1 MEYILANKYTFIF
14 VLVRVSMILTFGV
27 LYSDKR
33 VSKPFKI
40 ALIFLITMVLT
51 PVVPTDRIVNISEYD
66 FVSILIT
73 EAILGFII
81 GFISNMITHTIIMAG
96 SIIDTQGGFGMAQI
110 FDPTTHSQTSVVAQL
125 MLLVGSLCFLLNNFH
140 ITFLSIVM
148 DSFKF
153 IPIGEV
159 IDLTSVIQVV
169 VSCIS
174 ISLCISLP
182 IIGIIFMID
191 VILGIS
197 TKTMPQLNL
206 FSVGFIVKI
215 CATMVLMYMYIF
227 ILNNVVT
234 MVTSV
239 IFDFLSNLS

>member
-1 MEYILANKYTFIF
+1 
-14 VLVRVSMILTFGV
+14 
-27 LYSDKR
+27 
-33 VSKPFKI
+33 
-40 ALIFLITMVLT
+40 
-51 PVVPTDRIVNISEYD
+51 
-66 FVSILIT
+66 
-73 EAILGFII
+73 
-81 GFISNMITHTIIMAG
+81 
-96 SIIDTQGGFGMAQI
+96 
-110 FDPTTHSQTSVVAQL
+110 
-125 MLLVGSLCFLLNNFH
+125 
-140 ITFLSIVM
+140 M